1 MKTTLALTAVF
12 FLAISSLVSAQT
24 TLSLTTSAGLV
35 SATVTQEAPVRFGD
49 SPPVT
54 IYQDLFPL
62 LLLHGYENSLVLSPT
77 GGLIVT
83 GTASGGANG
92 LGINVGSGLALI
104 GNVLSTTGTSVATVL
119 AVPPLFVT
127 NSGAVAL
134 SLPSTGAL
142 TLSGSGLSINVG
154 SGLTISGSQLIAT
167 GGGGTSY
174 TSSGAI
180 SLSGTTFGLN
190 ANPTYFGLSGGTLLT
205 LANSG
210 NWQSFVGVSGI
221 GSAAFTPSGAY
232 SASGALFS
240 VTTGT
245 LLTGSG
251 TLGSPLTLASSGAVD
266 SYLGIG
272 SAGTMSAAAF
282 STSGALFSVNT
293 SGGFTGNG
301 SGSNALALNLATTGG
316 LVLSGSQLRID
327 PASFVVDNLVT
338 GSLAIG
344 SNGLSQALQG
354 NYNISVGVG
363 ALQVSGTCDHNVA
376 IGENALNILMHG
388 SHNTAVGINAA
399 ENASTLNNTVALG
412 YNAQP
417 TTSNQGVF
425 GNASVNQFLLGAST
439 MNVAG
444 GGWNLAGGFTATS
457 GSFGT
462 ISTSSTALVTG
473 LNANYLG
480 GLSAA
485 AFALS
490 GATSPNAVIYGT
502 PNYATSATL
511 SAGSL
516 GVAGAI
522 SGSGNLTVAGTGGY
536 HTLSESGTNTL
547 TISPSGGYGLTL
559 FNGQYLSSGM
569 GGSSGTGCT
578 TSGGTSTVDF
588 NQGNVQRV
596 QLSSGTST
604 IAFAN
609 PRGGGR
615 YEVILR
621 QPTSGGSGYATF
633 VAPAGWSI
641 IWANGT
647 VGTLS
652 TTTSAA
658 DLMGVTPDG
667 VSMQLLLGIS
677 PNYY

>member
-1 MKTTLALTAVF
+1 M
-12 FLAISSLVSAQT
+12 
-24 TLSLTTSAGLV
+24 
-35 SATVTQEAPVRFGD
+35 RFGD

-190 ANPTYFGLSGGTLLT
+190 ANPTYFGLSGGTPAT

-221 GSAAFTPSGAY
+221 GSVAFHAKRGLFGE
-232 SASGALFS
+232 SGALFS

-301 SGSNALALNLATTGG
+301 SGSCA
-316 LVLSGSQLRID
+316 
-327 PASFVVDNLVT
+327 
-338 GSLAIG
+338 
-344 SNGLSQALQG
+344 
-354 NYNISVGVG
+354 
-363 ALQVSGTCDHNVA
+363 
-376 IGENALNILMHG
+376 
-388 SHNTAVGINAA
+388 GI
-399 ENASTLNNTVALG
+399 EPRHDG
-412 YNAQP
+412 R
-417 TTSNQGVF
+417 
-425 GNASVNQFLLGAST
+425 
-439 MNVAG
+439 
-444 GGWNLAGGFTATS
+444 
-457 GSFGT
+457 
-462 ISTSSTALVTG
+462 
-473 LNANYLG
+473 
-480 GLSAA
+480 
-485 AFALS
+485 
-490 GATSPNAVIYGT
+490 
-502 PNYATSATL
+502 
-511 SAGSL
+511 
-516 GVAGAI
+516 AGAERKPVEDR
-522 SGSGNLTVAGTGGY
+522 S
-536 HTLSESGTNTL
+536 
-547 TISPSGGYGLTL
+547 
-559 FNGQYLSSGM
+559 
-569 GGSSGTGCT
+569 
-578 TSGGTSTVDF
+578 
-588 NQGNVQRV
+588 RV
-596 QLSSGTST
+596 
-604 IAFAN
+604 
-609 PRGGGR
+609 
-615 YEVILR
+615 VCC
-621 QPTSGGSGYATF
+621 
-633 VAPAGWSI
+633 
-641 IWANGT
+641 
-647 VGTLS
+647 
-652 TTTSAA
+652 
-658 DLMGVTPDG
+658 
-667 VSMQLLLGIS
+667 
-677 PNYY
+677 